1 MAEPHSAAAK
11 RSRRGGDTFSFTQIS
26 RQKTQHTED
35 CNAVRI
41 LISQVVK
48 DQGPEVHQRACVR
61 CIMDELAGGIE
72 EEEEEEE
79 ESMAKFSV
87 SLLPEPAM
95 ALFCKKA
102 PNSAILCLHNNSTNT

>member
-1 MAEPHSAAAK
+1 
-11 RSRRGGDTFSFTQIS
+11 
-26 RQKTQHTED
+26 
-35 CNAVRI
+35 
-41 LISQVVK
+41 
-48 DQGPEVHQRACVR
+48 
-61 CIMDELAGGIE
+61 MDELAGGI

-102 PNSAILCLHNNSTNT
+102 PNSILFTVSTIIPRTRSKHTQGKHTCTLLPESTEAKVVHVFRRTIHPVTGISANNSGSSGKSKRSTDLFN